1 MCSLQTTGSPL
12 QPGQNSQ
19 WAKHLRRCTFKT
31 HKSTKRGHE
40 KTGKISTLGGMTIWG
55 SHDSLT
61 TSVHQR
67 PEPGLP
73 CPGNVPWPAATGHA
87 FRAHQ
92 ATKGTTMRMRHDPQ
106 HLQPSERLWSLYPP
120 SHTGR
125 RFRVTNHTKRL
136 RKPELPQIRT
146 NQDIPTLTSPNQ
158 HIKEN
163 SNPIHVQTI
172 HNDSL
177 VTLYYDVIKVLR
189 M

>member
-1 MCSLQTTGSPL
+1 M
-12 QPGQNSQ
+12 
-19 WAKHLRRCTFKT
+19 
-31 HKSTKRGHE
+31 KRGHGM
-40 KTGKISTLGGMTIWG
+40 TGKISTLGGTITWG
-55 SHDSLT
+55 RHDSLT

-67 PEPGLP
+67 PGAGVPRSIYVPG
-73 CPGNVPWPAATGHA
+73 PAAARHTI
-87 FRAHQ
+87 RARQ
-92 ATKGTTMRMRHDPQ
+92 GTSRETLRVWHDPE

-120 SHTGR
+120 SHTDR
-125 RFRVTNHTKRL
+125 CLRVSNHTKRL
-136 RKPELPQIRT
+136 VALQRAQRLETPQKPELPQTRT

-177 VTLYYDVIKVLR
+177 VTLYYDVIKILR